1 MTHPE
6 TTALRLAEAAT
17 PGPWEVGPADRVV
30 SRRAGFSPRC
40 KPTLAAVT
48 YWPVGPR
55 DQVAANAAH
64 IAHAH
69 PGRVRAW
76 LGAVARLRLIV
87 AQGHMSWCKGK
98 GAFGDGDDCTC
109 GHDLDLAALAA
120 VDAEG

>member
-17 PGPWEVGPADRVV
+17 DGPWAAGLDCVYVVDGYAVGDPDAPDTRIVASVSDAD
-30 SRRAGFSPRC
+30 
-40 KPTLAAVT
+40 
-48 YWPVGPR
+48 
-55 DQVAANAAH
+55 AAH

-76 LGAVARLRLIV
+76 LGAVARLREAV
-87 AQGHMSWCKGK
+87 KKGHRSVCVDGLWWQWCPAVDG
-98 GAFGDGDDCTC
+98 GACTC

-120 VDAEG
+120 VDAEE